1 MKHPLFQWYR
11 DWSIKKKLVTMI
23 SLLVLFFITLVSLIS
38 YQRYSDYFTE
48 STKVQTQ
55 QTIEQIGINVDTYLS
70 ELLRLSLSPYY
81 NNSIMEDLESQPKS
95 AVEKLEMQRKIET
108 FLGSVMILPREDI
121 LRVYILTD
129 NAAYSNIKT
138 PFDMENY
145 TDYIKSDWYR
155 QAVSTQKQI
164 FLPVRSE
171 KVFGNVKTQ
180 IFSIVQGLRSKK
192 DSSVVLG
199 VIKVDANYA
208 GIKSICDKV
217 ELDPDSA
224 LFILDSDKNII
235 YEGSRFTHGELGND
249 IYSTALSVNG
259 SSLETINNRQYVLNT
274 STLKTTGWK
283 VVEVHSYDSLNYYFL
298 QTRNAAFL
306 LAMLCSAFAVLVLI
320 LFANSFL
327 KPLFHVVNR
336 MKSVEKG
343 DLTVQ
348 IPVKTHDEIGY
359 LTDSFNN
366 MVSQLQT
373 TMVKNTQLVK
383 EVYEM
388 NYLQKEAQYNAL
400 CSQIKPHFLYNTL
413 NTISLLIKCGE
424 NQQAVSDIEKLSYY
438 LRGVMNTDKDIFLAA
453 EIKIVESYLGLQ
465 KSRYGE
471 KLAFSIEIPE
481 FARDYRIP
489 ALSLQPI
496 VENAVVHGC
505 EFTRNTSCIRLS
517 CRAENGLLLI
527 SIIDNGK
534 GIDKSQLEDLNRSLK
549 NPHPDP
555 QNQPDIFEESIGLL
569 NVNSRLK
576 LKFGAEYGISIES
589 VINEGTCV
597 TIRLPLNFEEGGD
610 PDAFRHDC

>member
-1 MKHPLFQWYR
+1 MKYLIFQRYR
-11 DWSIKKKLVTMI
+11 GWSIKKKLVTII
-23 SLLVLFFITLVSLIS
+23 SLLILFFVTLVSFIS

-48 STKVQTQ
+48 QTKVQTQ
-55 QTIEQIGINVDTYLS
+55 QTIEQISINVDTYLS

-81 NNSIMEDLESQPKS
+81 NNSIMDDLESKPRT
-95 AVEKLEMQRKIET
+95 AIEKLEVQRKVET

-129 NAAYSNIKT
+129 NAVYSNIKT
-138 PFDMENY
+138 PFDMVNY
-145 TDYIKSDWYR
+145 TDYTKSDWYE

-224 LFILDSDKNII
+224 LLILDSDKNII
-235 YEGSRFTHGELGND
+235 YEGSRFAHGELGD
-249 IYSTALSVNG
+249 AIYSKALSVNG
-259 SSLETINNRQYVLNT
+259 SSLETIGKKQYVLNT

-283 VVEVHSYDSLNYYFL
+283 VVEVHSYDSLNYYFS

-306 LAMLCSAFAVLVLI
+306 LAAFCSIFAVLILI

-327 KPLFHVVNR
+327 EPLLHVVNQ
-336 MKSVEKG
+336 MKLVEKG

-348 IPVKTHDEIGY
+348 VPVKSHDEIGY
-359 LTDSFNN
+359 LGDSFNN

-400 CSQIKPHFLYNTL
+400 YSQIKPHFLYNTL

-424 NQQAVSDIEKLSYY
+424 TQQAVSDIEKLSYY
-438 LRGVMNTDKDIFLAA
+438 LRGVMNTDKDIALAA
-453 EIKIVESYLGLQ
+453 EIKIIEAYLGLQ

-471 KLAFSIEIPE
+471 KLTFSIEIPE
-481 FARDYRIP
+481 SVKDYRIP

-496 VENAVVHGC
+496 VENAVIHGC
-505 EFTRNTSCIRLS
+505 EFTKTASLIRLG
-517 CRAENGLLLI
+517 CRIESNLLLI
-527 SIIDNGK
+527 SVTDNGK
-534 GIDKSQLEDLNRSLK
+534 GIDPLLLEDLNRSLK
-549 NPHPDP
+549 DSPPNP
-555 QNQPDIFEESIGLL
+555 QSQTDIFEESIGLL
-569 NVNSRLK
+569 NVNSRLQ
-576 LKFGAEYGISIES
+576 LKFGEEYGISIES
-589 VINEGTCV
+589 TINEGTCV
-597 TIRLPLNFEEGGD
+597 TVRLPLNDKGGAR
-610 PDAFRHDC
+610 DAFRHDR

>member
-1 MKHPLFQWYR
+1 
-11 DWSIKKKLVTMI
+11 MI
-23 SLLVLFFITLVSLIS
+23 SLLILFFMTLVSFIS

-55 QTIEQIGINVDTYLS
+55 QTIEQISINVDTYLS

-95 AVEKLEMQRKIET
+95 AVEKLEMQRKVET

-121 LRVYILTD
+121 LRVYILTG
-129 NAAYSNIKT
+129 NAVYSNIKT

-145 TDYIKSDWYR
+145 TDYTKANWYR

-217 ELDPDSA
+217 ELEPDSA
-224 LFILDSDKNII
+224 LLILDSDKNII
-235 YEGSRFTHGELGND
+235 YKGSRFTHGELGD
-249 IYSTALSVNG
+249 AIYSKALAVNG
-259 SSLETINNRQYVLNT
+259 SSLETITNKQYVLNT

-283 VVEVHSYDSLNYYFL
+283 VVEIHSYDALNYYFS

-306 LAMLCSAFAVLVLI
+306 LAMLCSFFAVLILF

-327 KPLFHVVNR
+327 KPLLHVVNR
-336 MKSVEKG
+336 MKLVEKG

-359 LTDSFNN
+359 LTDSFNT

-438 LRGVMNTDKDIFLAA
+438 LRGVMNTDKDITLAA
-453 EIKIVESYLGLQ
+453 EIKIIEAYLGLQ

-471 KLAFSIEIPE
+471 KLAFYIEIPE
-481 FARDYRIP
+481 SIRDYRIP

-496 VENAVVHGC
+496 VENAIIHGC
-505 EFTRNTSCIRLS
+505 EFTKTASSIRLG
-517 CRAENGLLLI
+517 CRTENDLLLI

-534 GIDKSQLEDLNRSLK
+534 GIDKLQLEDLNRSLK
-549 NPHPDP
+549 NSHPDP
-555 QNQPDIFEESIGLL
+555 QHQLDIFEKSIGLL
-569 NVNSRLK
+569 NVNSRLQ
-576 LKFGAEYGISIES
+576 LKFGAEYGVFIES

-597 TIRLPLNFEEGGD
+597 TVKLPLNSDEGGN

>member
-1 MKHPLFQWYR
+1 MKRPFFQWYR

-23 SLLVLFFITLVSLIS
+23 SLLILFFVTLVSFIS
-38 YQRYSDYFTE
+38 YQRYSAYFTE
-48 STKVQTQ
+48 QTKAQTQ
-55 QTIEQIGINVDTYLS
+55 QTIEQININVDTYLS

-95 AVEKLEMQRKIET
+95 AIEKLEMQRKVET

-129 NAAYSNIKT
+129 NAVYSNIKT

-145 TDYIKSDWYR
+145 TDYIKSGWYR

-171 KVFGNVKTQ
+171 KVFGNVRTQ
-180 IFSIVQGLRSKK
+180 IFSIVQSLRSKK

-199 VIKVDANYA
+199 VIKVDASYA

-217 ELDPDSA
+217 ELDHDSA
-224 LFILDSDKNII
+224 LLILDSDKNII
-235 YEGSRFTHGELGND
+235 YAGSRFSHGELGD
-249 IYSTALSVNG
+249 AMYSRALSVNG
-259 SSLETINNRQYVLNT
+259 SSLETINNKQYVLNT
-274 STLKTTGWK
+274 STLQTTGWK
-283 VVEVHSYDSLNYYFL
+283 VVEVHSYDSLNYYFS

-306 LAMLCSAFAVLVLI
+306 LAMLCSFFAVLILI

-327 KPLFHVVNR
+327 KPLLHVVNR
-336 MKSVEKG
+336 MELVEKG
-343 DLTVQ
+343 DLTIQV
-348 IPVKTHDEIGY
+348 PVKSHDEVGY

-438 LRGVMNTDKDIFLAA
+438 LRGVMNTDKDIALAA
-453 EIKIVESYLGLQ
+453 EIKIIEAYLGLQ

-471 KLAFSIEIPE
+471 KLTFAIEIPE
-481 FARDYRIP
+481 SIKDYLIP

-496 VENAVVHGC
+496 VENAIIHGC
-505 EFTRNTSCIRLS
+505 DFTKNVSLIRLG
-517 CRAENGLLLI
+517 CRTKNDLLLI
-527 SIIDNGK
+527 FIIDNGK
-534 GIDKSQLEDLNRSLK
+534 GIDKAQLEDLNRSLK
-549 NPHPDP
+549 NSHPDP
-555 QNQPDIFEESIGLL
+555 QSQHDIFEESIGLL
-569 NVNSRLK
+569 NVNSRLQ
-576 LKFGAEYGISIES
+576 LKFGEEYGISIES
-589 VINEGTCV
+589 ITGEGTCV
-597 TIRLPLNFEEGGD
+597 TVRLPLHSDEGGN
-610 PDAFRHDC
+610 PDAFRYDC